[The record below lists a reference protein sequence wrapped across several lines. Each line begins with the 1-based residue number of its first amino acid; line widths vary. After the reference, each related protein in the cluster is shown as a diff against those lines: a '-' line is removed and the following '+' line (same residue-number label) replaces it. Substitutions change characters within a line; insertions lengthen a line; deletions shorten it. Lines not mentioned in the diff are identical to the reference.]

1 MAHGDER
8 STEEAP
14 ALLTSSDVLNRE
26 FRRAVVGGYRTGEV
40 DDFCEE
46 AADTI
51 RRLHARV
58 QELEAECAQQREALD
73 THHHMEESLRSALV
87 TSQKMGKDI
96 VETARREADSLIEAA
111 RQERG
116 RVELERDRLRARLE
130 DDLQTLESRRKQL
143 RDELRAILE
152 THVRLLDEVEA
163 DHDAGKRAGTT
174 GSQAAERPQHAAETA
189 PELDIP
195 TMADVPDEESE
206 ET

>member
-1 MAHGDER
+1 MAHEDISGTDDV
-8 STEEAP
+8 P
-14 ALLTSSDVLNRE
+14 ALLTSSDVLNRA
-26 FRRAVVGGYRTGEV
+26 FRRAAVGGYRAAEV
-40 DDFCEE
+40 DEFCEE

-58 QELEAECAQQREALD
+58 QELEDACAQQREALD

-116 RVELERDRLRARLE
+116 RIELERDRLRACLE
-130 DDLQTLESRRKQL
+130 QDLQTLASRRKLL

-152 THVRLLDEVEA
+152 THVRLLDELEDNGEGPEPSVGVDGPPSVHPQSA
-163 DHDAGKRAGTT
+163 N
-174 GSQAAERPQHAAETA
+174 RPA

-195 TMADVPDEESE
+195 TLGDSPEQESE